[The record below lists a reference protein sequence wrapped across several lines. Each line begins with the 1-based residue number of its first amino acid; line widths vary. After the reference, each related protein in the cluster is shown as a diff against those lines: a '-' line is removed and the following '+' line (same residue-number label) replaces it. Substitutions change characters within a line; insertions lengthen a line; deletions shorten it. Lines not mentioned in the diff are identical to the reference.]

1 MEDNMIIDLYWSRDE
16 RAIAESKLKYG
27 RALTKI
33 SYNILNSREDSE
45 ECVNDTY
52 MKAWNAIP
60 PDKPFSLFAYL
71 GRIVRNISINLW
83 HKNRAGKRNSTGDV
97 LLSELEECIPSGHST
112 ECTAEVN
119 ELSRII
125 SDWLFSL
132 PKNDRILFIRRYWY
146 GDSIEDLAKGFSQ
159 SKSAIS
165 GRLFR
170 MRQKLKVLLEKEGI
184 SI

>member
-1 MEDNMIIDLYWSRDE
+1 MEDNMIIDLYWARNE
-16 RAIAESKLKYG
+16 QAIEESKRKYD

-33 SYNILNSREDSE
+33 SYNILNSPEDSE
-45 ECVNDTY
+45 ECVSDTY
-52 MKAWNAIP
+52 VKAWNAIP

-71 GRIVRNISINLW
+71 GRITRNISINLW
-83 HKNRAGKRNSTGDV
+83 HKNHAEKRNGAGDV
-97 LLSELEECIPSGHST
+97 LLSELEECIPSNNST
-112 ECTAEVN
+112 EQTVEVN

-132 PKNDRILFIRRYWY
+132 SKRDRLLFIRRYWY
-146 GDSIEDLAKGFSQ
+146 GDSIDDLSKSFAQ
-159 SKSAIS
+159 SKSAVS

-170 MRQKLKVLLEKEGI
+170 MRNKLKLKLEKEGI